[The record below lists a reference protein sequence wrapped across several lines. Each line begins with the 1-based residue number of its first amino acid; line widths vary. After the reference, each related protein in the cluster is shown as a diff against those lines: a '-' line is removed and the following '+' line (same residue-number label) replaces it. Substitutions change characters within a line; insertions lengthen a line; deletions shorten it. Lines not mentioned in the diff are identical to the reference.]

1 MKRDRKLYFLFIIIT
16 MVLGLMSRRVSFLPY
31 VIEVYS
37 GDVLWA
43 LMIFFIVGFIFNEK
57 DKRMVACT
65 ALGFS
70 YFIELSQLYHSPW
83 IDNLRN
89 TTLGALILGH
99 GFLWSDILCYTIGV
113 ALGLIIENFIK
124 RKNSASWGFKYK
136 IFEASSNWALII
148 CLHIRIKLKN
158 VVVMLQLFVNV
169 IFMYFN

>member
-1 MKRDRKLYFLFIIIT
+1 MVYLCSENIVLLKYEFIKESDGMKRDRKLYFLFIVIT
-16 MVLGLMSRRVSFLPY
+16 IVLGLMSRRVSFLPY

-57 DKRMVACT
+57 DKVMVACT

-124 RKNSASWGFKYK
+124 RKNSAS
-136 IFEASSNWALII
+136 
-148 CLHIRIKLKN
+148 
-158 VVVMLQLFVNV
+158 
-169 IFMYFN
+169 